1 MDLETQSIELK
12 KTIKSNKNYSQSKM
26 AKYCGVSASI
36 VSQWVNGKQKI
47 SDSKKSII
55 DEYFEVNKNELTMT
69 KKVNKLK
76 KVNKNKKEDESSELE
91 VPPPKINE
99 KYMLIKNDLADQL
112 EAQEKFGKHY
122 EDLIDHAVYL
132 FKLKDELQ
140 EDIDLNGIRVSL
152 QTGNGHIKLT
162 DNASIKNLNAVSAQL
177 MRVLKGLGLD
187 EPEVNE
193 GFSED
198 DFV

>member
-1 MDLETQSIELK
+1 
-12 KTIKSNKNYSQSKM
+12 M